1 MSPFDRLLDVLDTS
15 RQVVIQ
21 AHDFPDHDAV
31 GAAYALSRLMQLR
44 GVNPVLS
51 YGGAIQSNSLAE
63 EIQTLGI
70 PITAAAQAGIR
81 DDAQII
87 VVDGFVGNSN
97 IAGLPGEVV
106 GVIDHHVPPV
116 PPRTAFH
123 DIRDDMGSCCTIV
136 YQYVKDSFNGAPG
149 AGEAAENPAARLD
162 RSTAT
167 ALLVG
172 LMMDTGFMTRGV
184 SQFDVEAFSD
194 LFFTGDWQ
202 LASRLLKNSLSL
214 RDLGLFREAI
224 NSCVVAGDFCFIPL
238 TKECTQEVMAL
249 VADFF
254 LGLREVHFVVVVEP
268 DREEYRM
275 SVRSEDP
282 ERQADAIIKRAL
294 DGIGA
299 GGGHIHMGGGSIPR
313 DLYPGE
319 EGLRKRFIEAGA
331 RKKPT
336 RKS

>member
-1 MSPFDRLLDVLDTS
+1 MSPFDTLLDTLDYD

-31 GAAYALSRLMQLR
+31 GAAYALATILGDR
-44 GVNPVLS
+44 GVDAILS
-51 YGGAIQSNSLAE
+51 YGGTIQSASLAE
-63 EIQTLGI
+63 EIEILKI
-70 PITAAAQAGIR
+70 PIKSASQAGIR

-97 IAGLPGEVV
+97 IAGLPGEVI
-106 GVIDHHVPPV
+106 GVIDHHVPPS
-116 PPRTAFH
+116 PPTTAFH
-123 DIRDDMGSCCTIV
+123 DIREDVGSCSTIV
-136 YQYVKDSFNGAPG
+136 FQYVRDSAI
-149 AGEAAENPAARLD
+149 EID
-162 RSTAT
+162 RSVAT

-184 SQFDVEAFSD
+184 SKHDIEAFSD
-194 LFFTGDWQ
+194 LFFRGDWQ
-202 LASRLLKNSLSL
+202 TGTRLLKNSLSV

-224 NSCVVAGDFCFIPL
+224 NVCVVAEDFCYVPL
-238 TKECTQEVMAL
+238 TKQCTQEVMAL

-254 LGLREVHFVVVVEP
+254 LGLRELNFVVVVEP

-282 ERQADAIIKRAL
+282 ERPADIIIKLAL
-294 DGIGA
+294 EGIGS
-299 GGGHIHMGGGSIPR
+299 GGGHIHMGGGSVPR

-319 EGLRKRFIEAGA
+319 EGLRKLFMDAGA
-331 RKKPT
+331 KKN
-336 RKS
+336 

>member
-1 MSPFDRLLDVLDTS
+1 VSPFETLISTIDPA

-31 GAAYALSRLMQLR
+31 GAAYALSRLLQAR
-44 GVNPVLS
+44 GINAVLS
-51 YGGAIQSNSLAE
+51 YGGAIQSDSLAE
-63 EIQTLGI
+63 EIEALQI
-70 PITAAAQAGIR
+70 PITAAAHAGIA
-81 DDAQII
+81 DDAQVI

-106 GVIDHHVPPV
+106 GVIDHHVPPE
-116 PPRTAFH
+116 PPGTAFH
-123 DIRDDMGSCCTIV
+123 DIREDMGSCCTIV
-136 YQYVKDSFNGAPG
+136 YQYVKESSNGSGG
-149 AGEAAENPAARLD
+149 ADAATTPAGRLD
-162 RSTAT
+162 RVTAT

-184 SQFDVEAFSD
+184 SQFDIEAFSD

-202 LASRLLKNSLSL
+202 MASRLLKNSLSL

-224 NSCVVAGDFCFIPL
+224 NSCVVAGDFCFVPL

-282 ERQADAIIKRAL
+282 GRPADAIIKRAL
-294 DGIGA
+294 DGIGT

-319 EGLRKRFIEAGA
+319 EGLRKRFIDAGA

>member
-1 MSPFDRLLDVLDTS
+1 MSPFNTLLSILDRS

-31 GAAYALSRLMQLR
+31 GAAYALSRLLGAR
-44 GVNPVLS
+44 GMDPVLS
-51 YGGAIQSNSLAE
+51 YGGSIQSQSLAE
-63 EIQTLGI
+63 EIELLGV
-70 PITAAAQAGIR
+70 PIMAASRAGIHP
-81 DDAQII
+81 DAQVI

-106 GVIDHHVPPV
+106 GVIDHHVPPT
-116 PPRTAFH
+116 PPTTRFH
-123 DIRDDMGSCCTIV
+123 DIREDVGSCCTIV
-136 YQYVKDSFNGAPG
+136 YLYAKDSGIDI
-149 AGEAAENPAARLD
+149 D
-162 RSTAT
+162 RSVAT

-184 SQFDVEAFSD
+184 TEHDIEAFSD
-194 LFFTGDWQ
+194 LFFRGDWQ
-202 LASRLLKNSLSL
+202 TGTRLLKNSLSV

-224 NSCVVAGDFCFIPL
+224 NGCVVADDFCYVPL
-238 TKECTQEVMAL
+238 NKECTQEVMAL

-254 LGLREVHFVVVVEP
+254 LGLREVNFVVVVEP

-282 ERQADAIIKRAL
+282 ERPADAIIKRAL
-294 DGIGA
+294 DGIGS
-299 GGGHIHMGGGSIPR
+299 GGGHIHMGGGSVPR

-319 EGLRKRFIEAGA
+319 EGLRRRFMDAGA
-331 RKKPT
+331 TPDR
-336 RKS
+336 

>member
-1 MSPFDRLLDVLDTS
+1 LSPFDTLLANLDYD

-31 GAAYALSRLMQLR
+31 GASYALFWLLGMR
-44 GVNPVLS
+44 GVNSVLS
-51 YGGAIQSNSLAE
+51 YGGAIQSDSLAE
-63 EIQTLGI
+63 EIEVLEI
-70 PITAAAQAGIR
+70 PIKAASQAGIKA
-81 DDAQII
+81 DAQII

-97 IAGLPGEVV
+97 IAGLPGEVI

-116 PPRTAFH
+116 PPATAFH
-123 DIRDDMGSCCTIV
+123 DIREDMGSCSTIV
-136 YQYVKDSFNGAPG
+136 YQYVRDSK
-149 AGEAAENPAARLD
+149 LD
-162 RSTAT
+162 IKKSVAT

-184 SQFDVEAFSD
+184 SEYDIEAFSD
-194 LFFTGDWQ
+194 LFFRGDWQ
-202 LASRLLKNSLSL
+202 TGTRLLKNSLSI

-224 NSCVVAGDFCFIPL
+224 NGCVVADDFCYVPL
-238 TKECTQEVMAL
+238 TKGCTQEVMAL

-254 LGLREVHFVVVVEP
+254 LGLRELNFVVVVEP
-268 DREEYRM
+268 DRDEFRM

-282 ERQADAIIKRAL
+282 ARPADAIIKLAL
-294 DGIGA
+294 EGIGS

-319 EGLRKRFIEAGA
+319 EGLRKRFMDAGA
-331 RKKPT
+331 RKKT
-336 RKS
+336 

>member
-1 MSPFDRLLDVLDTS
+1 LSPFETLLATLDRE

-31 GAAYALSRLMQLR
+31 GAAYALASLLKAS
-44 GVNPVLS
+44 GIAALLS

-63 EIQTLGI
+63 EIELLEI
-70 PITAAAQAGIR
+70 PITAASQAGIKE
-81 DDAQII
+81 DAQII

-116 PPRTAFH
+116 PPPTKFH
-123 DIRDDMGSCCTIV
+123 DIREDMGSCSTIV
-136 YQYVKDSFNGAPG
+136 YQYVRESGI
-149 AGEAAENPAARLD
+149 ELE
-162 RSTAT
+162 RSVAT

-184 SQFDVEAFSD
+184 SKYDIEAFSD
-194 LFFTGDWQ
+194 LFFRGDWKTGT
-202 LASRLLKNSLSL
+202 RLLKNSLSV
-214 RDLGLFREAI
+214 RDLGLFRDAI
-224 NSCVVAGDFCFIPL
+224 NECVVAEDFCYVPL

-254 LGLREVHFVVVVEP
+254 LGLREFSFVVVVEP

-282 ERQADAIIKRAL
+282 DRPADAIIKRAL

-299 GGGHIHMGGGSIPR
+299 GGGHIHMGGGSVPR
-313 DLYPGE
+313 DLYPGD
-319 EGLRKRFIEAGA
+319 EGLRKRFMDAGA
-331 RKKPT
+331 RKT
-336 RKS
+336 S

>member
-1 MSPFDRLLDVLDTS
+1 VSPFERLITSLDTS

-31 GAAYALSRLMQLR
+31 GAAYALSRLLEKR
-44 GVNPVLS
+44 GIGAVLS

-63 EIQTLGI
+63 EIQALHI
-70 PITAAAQAGIR
+70 PIAAAADAGIR
-81 DDAQII
+81 EDAQVI

-116 PPRTAFH
+116 PPKTRFH
-123 DIRDDMGSCCTIV
+123 DIREDMGSCCTIV
-136 YQYVKDSFNGAPG
+136 YQYVKEASNGDGEG
-149 AGEAAENPAARLD
+149 ANPSASLD

-184 SQFDVEAFSD
+184 SEFDIEAFSD

-202 LASRLLKNSLSL
+202 MASRLLKNSLSL

-224 NSCVVAGDFCFIPL
+224 NSCVVAGDFCFVPL

-275 SVRSEDP
+275 SVRSEDL
-282 ERQADAIIKRAL
+282 ERPADAIIKRAL
-294 DGIGA
+294 NGIGT

-313 DLYPGE
+313 DLFPGE

-331 RKKPT
+331 KKKPT
-336 RKS
+336 RKE

>member
-1 MSPFDRLLDVLDTS
+1 MSPFDNLLATLDHD

-31 GAAYALSRLMQLR
+31 GAAYALASLLGAR
-44 GVNPVLS
+44 GIQAVLS
-51 YGGAIQSNSLAE
+51 YGGAIQSDSLAE
-63 EIQTLGI
+63 EIELLEI
-70 PITAAAQAGIR
+70 PIKSVSQAGIHA
-81 DDAQII
+81 DAQIV

-97 IAGLPGEVV
+97 MAGLPGEVI

-116 PPRTAFH
+116 PPSTPFH
-123 DIRDDMGSCCTIV
+123 DIREDMGSCCTIV
-136 YQYVKDSFNGAPG
+136 YQYVRDSQIDI
-149 AGEAAENPAARLD
+149 D
-162 RSTAT
+162 RSVAT

-184 SQFDVEAFSD
+184 SKYDIEAFSD
-194 LFFTGDWQ
+194 LFFRGDWQ
-202 LASRLLKNSLSL
+202 AGTRLLKNSLSV

-224 NSCVVAGDFCFIPL
+224 NGCVVAEDFGYVAL
-238 TKECTQEVMAL
+238 TKECTQEAMAL

-254 LGLREVHFVVVVEP
+254 LGLRELSFVVVVEP

-282 ERQADAIIKRAL
+282 DRPADVIIKLAL
-294 DGIGA
+294 EGIGT
-299 GGGHIHMGGGSIPR
+299 GGGHIHMGGGSVPR

-319 EGLRKRFIEAGA
+319 EGLRKRFMDAGA
-331 RKKPT
+331 RKRT
-336 RKS
+336 

>member
-1 MSPFDRLLDVLDTS
+1 MSPFDTLLAILDRD

-31 GAAYALSRLMQLR
+31 GAAYALSRLLR
-44 GVNPVLS
+44 ARDIDAVLS

-63 EIQTLGI
+63 EIELLKI
-70 PITAAAQAGIR
+70 PIKAASQAGIR
-81 DDAQII
+81 KDAQII

-116 PPRTAFH
+116 PPVTPFH
-123 DIRDDMGSCCTIV
+123 DIREDMGSCSTIV
-136 YQYVKDSFNGAPG
+136 YQYVRD
-149 AGEAAENPAARLD
+149 AGIEID
-162 RSTAT
+162 RSVAT

-184 SQFDVEAFSD
+184 SEYDIEAFSD
-194 LFFTGDWQ
+194 LFFRGDWQ
-202 LASRLLKNSLSL
+202 TGTRLLKNSLSI

-224 NSCVVAGDFCFIPL
+224 NECVIAEDFCYVPL

-268 DREEYRM
+268 DREEFRM

-282 ERQADAIIKRAL
+282 ERPADVIIKLAL
-294 DGIGA
+294 DGIGT
-299 GGGHIHMGGGSIPR
+299 GGGHIHMGGGSVPR

-319 EGLRKRFIEAGA
+319 EGLRKRFMDAGA
-331 RKKPT
+331 RKLP
-336 RKS
+336 